1 MTLAPTWPR
10 SQAEKVESGK
20 AAVLAAVGGALGCAP
35 LLLLTTDS
43 VLQLG
48 VDVSAVALSCALFG
62 VTYR

>member
-43 VLQLG
+43 GLQLG